1 MATGL
6 QSAIN
11 SLAPFASVLESKIS
25 TPYDQIYNENC
36 HRIYSLAFWMTD
48 NELTA
53 EQLSANTFLRAF
65 AALSHP
71 TQDQIDRA
79 FLAEVRELVPVGPL
93 TLNCTVSPQTQSIHG
108 NVKRIHLERSVV
120 ELPPTERM
128 IFLLHD
134 VEGYKHDR
142 IARLLGISEQE
153 SKLGLHQ
160 ARVQVRELI
169 VRMS

>member
-11 SLAPFASVLESKIS
+11 SLAPYVSVLESKIS
-25 TPYDQIYNENC
+25 IPYNQIYNENC

-48 NELTA
+48 NELVA

-65 AALSHP
+65 ATVNEP
-71 TQDQIDRA
+71 TQDHIDRA
-79 FLAEVRELVPVGPL
+79 FLTEIRELAPIGPL
-93 TLNCTVSPQTQSIHG
+93 TLHTTVSQTQSIHG
-108 NVKRIHLERSVV
+108 NVKRIHLERAVV
-120 ELPPTERM
+120 ELPATERM

-134 VEGYKHDR
+134 VEGYEHDR
-142 IARLLGISEQE
+142 IARLLGISETE

-160 ARVQVRELI
+160 ARVELRELI
-169 VRMS
+169 ARMS